1 MFALLV
7 AIIYIS
13 FISLG
18 LPDSLLGSAWPVMQ
32 ADFGVPLSFAGIISM
47 IICVGTIISSLLSE
61 RLTKKFGTGVVTAV
75 SVCMTAAAL
84 FLFSISTQFW
94 MLILCAIPY
103 GLGAGGVDASLNNY
117 VALHLKARHMSWLHC
132 MWGVGAAV
140 SPYIMGYAI
149 NGGSGW
155 NQGYLI
161 IAIIQI
167 CLSATI
173 FISLPLWKK
182 PENRAA
188 AKSAAKVNENTA
200 TETANSSNSAT
211 HVQTYTANTAINA
224 PAANHETFANAFDK
238 SKESK
243 KAVSLKEIFK
253 IKGAAACFICFF
265 CYCALEQT
273 TMLWASSFMI
283 SHNGLSAEE
292 AAQFASLFFI
302 GITVGRGV
310 NGFLTLKF
318 SDKALIRAGQVLIS
332 VGIVFIVI
340 PDISALTVTGFI
352 ILGLGCAP
360 IYPSIIHMTPALFG
374 EDKSQA
380 MIGVQMASAY
390 VGSCIAPPLFGLI
403 ANHITQELLPLYLAV
418 FLVLMLIMHEIT
430 QHKAKYNQILSKTAR
445 KSKD

>member
-32 ADFGVPLSFAGIISM
+32 AEFDVPLSFAGIISM
-47 IICVGTIISSLLSE
+47 IICAGTIISSLLSD
-61 RLTKKFGTGVVTAV
+61 RLTKKFGTGLVTAV
-75 SVCMTAAAL
+75 SVCMTAVAL
-84 FLFSISTQFW
+84 FLFSVSTQFW
-94 MLILCAIPY
+94 MLILFAIPY

-149 NGGSGW
+149 NDGAGW

-161 IAIIQI
+161 IAVIQI
-167 CLSATI
+167 CLSVSI

-182 PENRAA
+182 HKIKPSEENLTSESVQA
-188 AKSAAKVNENTA
+188 EN
-200 TETANSSNSAT
+200 N
-211 HVQTYTANTAINA
+211 
-224 PAANHETFANAFDK
+224 
-238 SKESK
+238 K

-253 IKGAAACFICFF
+253 IKGAVACFVCFF

-273 TMLWASSFMI
+273 AMLWTSSYMI
-283 SHNGLSAEE
+283 SHNGISAEE
-292 AAQFASLFFI
+292 AAIFASLFFI

-318 SDKALIRAGQVLIS
+318 SDKTLIRAGQIIILL
-332 VGIVFIVI
+332 GLVFLVI
-340 PDISALTVTGFI
+340 PDVSALTVAGFI

-390 VGSCIAPPLFGLI
+390 MGSCLAPPLFGLL
-403 ANHITQELLPLYLAV
+403 ANHITAELLPLYLCV
-418 FLVLMLIMHEIT
+418 FLVFMLIMHEIT
-430 QHKAKYNQILSKTAR
+430 QRKAKYNQILSKTER
-445 KSKD
+445 KTKD